1 MKAANK
7 DTGENSKTELL
18 IDIEKV
24 FSSKNPRLLKIIP
37 SFVIRYLKRI
47 THQEEINAFISQNSH
62 KMGLEFSKAI
72 LDEFGVRYNTAG
84 MENIPDSGR
93 FLFASN
99 HPLGGMDGI
108 ALITAVGEKF
118 TNLKFPVNDIL
129 MNIKGLDNIFIPIN
143 KHGGHSKDAARQM
156 EEAYQSDA
164 QMLMFPAGLVSRKR
178 NSKIADLEW
187 KKNFIKK
194 AIQHKRDI
202 IPVHITGRN
211 SNFFYNLANWRKRLG
226 IKANIEML
234 YLADEMYMQKGEN
247 LTIRFGQPISWEKL
261 TSDVNAYEWA
271 QKIKATVYDLAKNH

>member
-1 MKAANK
+1 MEAANK

-47 THQEEINAFISQNSH
+47 THQDEINSFISQNSH
-62 KMGLEFSKAI
+62 KKGLDFSKAI

-129 MNIKGLDNIFIPIN
+129 MNIKGLDTIFIPIN

-178 NSKIADLEW
+178 NGKIADLEW
-187 KKNFIKK
+187 RKNFIKK
-194 AIQHKRDI
+194 AIQHKRNI

-234 YLADEMYMQKGEN
+234 YLADEMYRQKGEN
-247 LTIRFGQPISWEKL
+247 LTIRFGQPISWEKF
-261 TSDVNAYEWA
+261 TSDVNAHEWA